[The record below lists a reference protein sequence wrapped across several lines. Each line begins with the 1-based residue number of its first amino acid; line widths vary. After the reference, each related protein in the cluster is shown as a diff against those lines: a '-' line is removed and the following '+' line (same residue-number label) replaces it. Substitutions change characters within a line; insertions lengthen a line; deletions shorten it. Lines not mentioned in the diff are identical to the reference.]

1 MTQTYPI
8 YQSGASIL
16 SFDQSEAPLL
26 TIDQSEDQN
35 LRRWHGMVLTLGDPL
50 MITMSHCGYN
60 FYLKYLAHVR
70 SKIGSDA
77 LL

>member
-1 MTQTYPI
+1 
-8 YQSGASIL
+8 
-16 SFDQSEAPLL
+16 
-26 TIDQSEDQN
+26 
-35 LRRWHGMVLTLGDPL
+35 MVLTLGDPL